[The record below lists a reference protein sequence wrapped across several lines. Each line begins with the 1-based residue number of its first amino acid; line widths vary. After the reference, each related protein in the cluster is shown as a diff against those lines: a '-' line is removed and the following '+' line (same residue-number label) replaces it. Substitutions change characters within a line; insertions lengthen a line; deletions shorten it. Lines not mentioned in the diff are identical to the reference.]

1 MSRGSNCA
9 IHTLFSSFLLLLI
22 IVTTARAQDAA
33 TGAIRGTVLDPLGGR
48 VPQATIVL
56 VNTAIGVPHSAMRGA
71 EGHFVF
77 HILPPGGYSARPV
90 AQGMSTQDPPPPHL
104 GVAVSAE

>member
-56 VNTAIGVPHSAMRGA
+56 VNTAIRVRPSPTRDAA
-71 EGHFVF
+71 GHLLLP
-77 HILPPGGYSARPV
+77 IPPPGRASARAV
-90 AQGMSTQDPPPPHL
+90 AQRKPPRLTP
-104 GVAVSAE
+104 

>member
-9 IHTLFSSFLLLLI
+9 LHTLFSSFLLLLI

-56 VNTAIGVPHSAMRGA
+56 VNTATGARHSAMSDA
-71 EGHFVF
+71 EGPFAF
-77 HILPPGGYSARPV
+77 DIRPGDDSPRPAAQALPPHVTP
-90 AQGMSTQDPPPPHL
+90 L
-104 GVAVSAE
+104 L